1 MSSLSNTIQ
10 AVFNEPGCAKN
21 QNKSEAEKK
30 KGCTK
35 QLQPGGAAGGCA
47 FDGAK
52 IALQPFTDVA
62 HLVHGPIA
70 CEGNSWDNRG
80 AKSSGSNIW
89 RTGFT
94 TDINETDVVFG
105 GEKRLFKSIKE
116 IIEKYDPPAIFVY
129 QTCVPAMIGDDIDAV
144 CKAAKEKFGKPVI
157 PVNSPG
163 FVGPKNLGNKL
174 AGEAILDHV
183 IGTEEPEYTT
193 PYDINII
200 GEYNLS
206 GELWQVKPLLDE
218 LGIRVLACISGDAKY
233 KDVASSHRA
242 KAAMMVCSK
251 AMINVARKMEERY
264 DIPFFEGSFYG
275 IEDSSDSLRE
285 IARMLIEKGADPELM
300 DRTEALIARE
310 EKKAW
315 EAIAKYKPR
324 FKGKKVLLITGGVKS
339 WSVVAALQEAGLELV
354 GTSVKKSTKEDKE
367 RIKELMGQDAHM
379 IDDMKPREMY
389 KMLKDAKADI
399 MLSGGRSQFIA
410 LKANMP
416 WLDINQERHH
426 AYMGYVG
433 MVKLVEEIDKA
444 LYNPIWE
451 QVRKPAP
458 WDNPEDSWQAK
469 AIAQMEAEAAA
480 LAADPVAAEAA
491 RRAKKICNCKSV
503 DLGTIE
509 DAITAHSLTSVE
521 GVRQHTNA
529 SGGCGACSVR
539 IEEIFENMG
548 VAAAV
553 AAEVISD
560 PVAAEAA
567 RRAKKVC
574 NCMSVD
580 VGTIEDAIRAQGLTT
595 VEQVKTQTK
604 ASGGCGNCAER
615 VGDILSSVNGGSAP
629 DALVAAE

>member
-1 MSSLSNTIQ
+1 MSSVSATIQ
-10 AVFNEPGCAKN
+10 EVFNEPSCAKN

-52 IALQPFTDVA
+52 IALQPLTDVA

-80 AKSSGSNIW
+80 AKSSGSQIW

-116 IIEKYDPPAIFVY
+116 IIEKYNPPAVFVY

-144 CKAAKEKFGKPVI
+144 CKAAKEKFGTPVI

-174 AGEAILDHV
+174 AGEAILQHV

-193 PYDINII
+193 PYDLNII

-218 LGIRVLACISGDAKY
+218 LGIRIMACISGDGRY

-275 IEDSSDSLRE
+275 IQDSSDSLRE
-285 IARMLIEKGADPELM
+285 IARMLIERGADPELM
-300 DRTEALIARE
+300 DRTEALIERE
-310 EKKAW
+310 EANAW
-315 EAIAKYKPR
+315 AAIAKYKPR
-324 FKGKKVLLITGGVKS
+324 FKDKKVLLITGGVKS

-354 GTSVKKSTKEDKE
+354 GTSVKKSTREDKE

-379 IDDMKPREMY
+379 IDDMTPREMY

-410 LKANMP
+410 LKAAMP

-458 WDNPEDSWQAK
+458 WDNPANNWQNR
-469 AIAQMEAEAAA
+469 AIAEMEAEAAA
-480 LAADPVAAEAA
+480 LAADPVAAEKA

-509 DAITAHSLTSVE
+509 DAIAAHGLTTVE
-521 GVRQHTNA
+521 GVKTHTNA
-529 SGGCGACSVR
+529 SGGCGACAGR
-539 IEEIFENMG
+539 IEEIFEARG
-548 VAAAV
+548 LVT
-553 AAEVISD
+553 AEEPELD
-560 PVAAEAA
+560 PVVAEAK

-580 VGTIEDAIRAQGLTT
+580 VGTIEDAIHAGAANLAD
-595 VEQVKTQTK
+595 VKAQTK
-604 ASGGCGNCAER
+604 ATGGCGGCAER
-615 VGDILSSVNGGSAP
+615 IEEMLDAAVVNADVP
-629 DALVAAE
+629 VTLVAAE

>member
-1 MSSLSNTIQ
+1 MSSLSNKIQ
-10 AVFNEPGCAKN
+10 EVFNEPGCGKN
-21 QNKSEAEKK
+21 QGKSEKERK

-52 IALQPFTDVA
+52 IALQPITDVA

-80 AKSSGSNIW
+80 SKSSDSNLW

-105 GEKRLFKSIKE
+105 GEKRLYKSIRE
-116 IIEKYDPPAIFVY
+116 IIDKYDPPAVFVY
-129 QTCVPAMIGDDIDAV
+129 QTCVPAMIGDDIEAV
-144 CKAAKEKFGKPVI
+144 CKAASKKFGKPVI

-218 LGIRVLACISGDAKY
+218 LGIRILCCISGDAKY

-251 AMINVARKMEERY
+251 SMINIARKMEERY

-275 IEDSSDSLRE
+275 IEDTSEALRE
-285 IARMLIEKGADPELM
+285 ISRLLIEKGAPDELM
-300 DRTEALIARE
+300 ERTEALIARE
-310 EKKAW
+310 EARAW
-315 EAIAKYKPR
+315 AGIEPYKQR
-324 FKGKKVLLITGGVKS
+324 LTGKKVLLITGGVKS
-339 WSVVAALQEAGLELV
+339 WSVVAALQEAGLEVV

-367 RIKELMGQDAHM
+367 RIKEIMGEDAHM
-379 IDDMKPREMY
+379 IDDMSPREMY
-389 KMLKDAKADI
+389 KMLKEAKADI
-399 MLSGGRSQFIA
+399 MLSGGRSQFVA
-410 LKANMP
+410 LKAKMP

-433 MVKLVEEIDKA
+433 MVELVKEIDKSLA
-444 LYNPIWE
+444 NPVWQ
-451 QVRKPAP
+451 QVRKRAP
-458 WDNPEDSWQAK
+458 WEEQTWEERADA
-469 AIAQMEAEAAA
+469 AI
-480 LAADPVAAEAA
+480 AAEAIA
-491 RRAKKICNCKSV
+491 ATADPAAGREKRRARQVCDCNAV
-503 DLGTIE
+503 LRGTIE
-509 DAITAHSLTSVE
+509 DAIVKH
-521 GVRQHTNA
+521 
-529 SGGCGACSVR
+529 
-539 IEEIFENMG
+539 
-548 VAAAV
+548 
-553 AAEVISD
+553 
-560 PVAAEAA
+560 
-567 RRAKKVC
+567 
-574 NCMSVD
+574 
-580 VGTIEDAIRAQGLTT
+580 GLTT
-595 VEQVKTQTK
+595 VEGISDKTQAGT
-604 ASGGCGNCAER
+604 GCGSCIGKLAK
-615 VGDILSSVNGGSAP
+615 ILETMDHWHPGAAAP
-629 DALVAAE
+629 DGSRQVA

>member
-1 MSSLSNTIQ
+1 MSSLSSTIQ

-21 QNKSEAEKK
+21 QNKSEAERK

-35 QLQPGGAAGGCA
+35 QLEPGGAAGGCA

-105 GEKRLFKSIKE
+105 GEKRLYKAIKE
-116 IIEKYDPPAIFVY
+116 ILEKHDPAAIFVY

-144 CKAAKEKFGKPVI
+144 CKAAREKFGKPVI
-157 PVNSPG
+157 PVNAPG
-163 FVGPKNLGNKL
+163 FVGSKNLGNKL
-174 AGEAILDHV
+174 AGEAILEHV
-183 IGTEEPEYTT
+183 IGTQEPDYTT

-206 GELWQVKPLLDE
+206 GELWQIKPLLDE
-218 LGIRVLACISGDAKY
+218 LGIRILACISGDGKY
-233 KDVASSHRA
+233 RDVASSHRA
-242 KAAMMVCSK
+242 RAAMMVCSK

-264 DIPFFEGSFYG
+264 GIPFFEGSFYG
-275 IEDSSDSLRE
+275 IQDSSDSLRE
-285 IARMLIEKGADPELM
+285 IARLLIERGAPQELM
-300 DRTEALIARE
+300 QRTEAVIARE
-310 EKKAW
+310 EAKAW
-315 EAIAKYKPR
+315 AAIAKYKPR
-324 FKGKKVLLITGGVKS
+324 FEGKKVLLITGGVKS

-379 IDDMKPREMY
+379 IDDMPPRQMY

-399 MLSGGRSQFIA
+399 MLSGGKSQFVA
-410 LKANMP
+410 LKAAVP
-416 WLDINQERHH
+416 WLDINQERQH

-444 LYNPIWE
+444 LFNPMWDVLR
-451 QVRKPAP
+451 QPAP
-458 WDNPEDSWQAK
+458 WDRASDSWQAK
-469 AIAQMEAEAAA
+469 AMAHEEAAA
-480 LAADPVAAEAA
+480 AAIAADPVLAEQT

-509 DAITAHSLTSVE
+509 DAIRAHGLTTVAD
-521 GVRQHTNA
+521 VRERTNP
-529 SGGCGACSVR
+529 SGGCG
-539 IEEIFENMG
+539 
-548 VAAAV
+548 
-553 AAEVISD
+553 
-560 PVAAEAA
+560 
-567 RRAKKVC
+567 VC
-574 NCMSVD
+574 
-580 VGTIEDAIRAQGLTT
+580 ALRL
-595 VEQVKTQTK
+595 K
-604 ASGGCGNCAER
+604 
-615 VGDILSSVNGGSAP
+615 DILAAMNTSDEPVP
-629 DALVAAE
+629 MLVAAE